1 MGEDGPWAG
10 ASVSYWHISSFYTGR
25 QIPVSL
31 WPYSLGSATNIA
43 CQRHCLPLSKIRL
56 IIGGVDGWGKIAVY
70 LASPGVQLIVAY
82 RPAIFAAGKGKGGMF
97 LFLFLHFHSFSSF
110 SQSFS
115 FISPLLSLFFSLA
128 DDKMTHKGWH
138 VVKLQHN

>member
-1 MGEDGPWAG
+1 M
-10 ASVSYWHISSFYTGR
+10 
-25 QIPVSL
+25 
-31 WPYSLGSATNIA
+31 
-43 CQRHCLPLSKIRL
+43 
-56 IIGGVDGWGKIAVY
+56 Y

-82 RPAIFAAGKGKGGMF
+82 RWARPAIFAAGKGKGGMF

-128 DDKMTHKGWH
+128 DDKMTHKG
-138 VVKLQHN
+138 